1 MCKYLKISRSLIYYN
16 SKENVIDSELEDK
29 VIKIF
34 KASRNNYGTRKI
46 RKELLKLKHKVSRR
60 RIGKIMKKYKLVSQ
74 YTVKQ
79 FIIHKTKCN
88 EEAIANE
95 VNRDFNRATIQDVIV
110 SDLTQSRIWGFVTDY
125 FVSIHSTR

>member
-95 VNRDFNRATIQDVIV
+95 VTRDFNRATIQDVIV